1 MRKVFSKLLAA
12 IMIVL
17 LSVSLFAC
25 GKTDENTILFYV
37 WGNNNDVAN
46 IEKLISDFESKNEDI
61 KVEIERAT
69 GTNVFDSLKT
79 RFTSGSEPDMF
90 FMDPNEIN
98 GFIEAGYIEPLDD
111 YIAAEGGLE
120 LEDLWDFNDAYRY
133 DENGVRDEN
142 GKLYGV
148 IKDLSPDFMLVYNK
162 DHIDE
167 YNRANPDMPIEYPSE
182 TVPMTWYEYLDLAR
196 KMTIKNGDDYTRYG
210 TLIDYVPIKHLSE
223 WVQQTGSSL
232 YNEDMTGLN
241 IVNGEIDPK
250 MKEAFQFLYDLQVSR
265 DGYDAPGKYMATS
278 LINSGDLFNTGNIFS
293 VWYGRWAIPSYKWD
307 LENMNIGFAPPPV
320 PERVYGDERDNYGI
334 TSGMI
339 SYAMSSRTTKKDKCY
354 RFIEYCMTDGGK
366 IMADIG
372 MNVPGNKTIAKNEF
386 INVENE
392 KIQKINR
399 YFVDYLEKYTHPIIN
414 SPYISAT
421 KFDNILYQE
430 MAKVYEGKQSLDA
443 AIRAAHARVV
453 TETSI
458 NLD

>member
-1 MRKVFSKLLAA
+1 MKV
-12 IMIVL
+12 IL
-17 LSVSLFAC
+17 LSDVKGTGKKDQILEVSDGYARNFLLPRKLAREATNEALNAIDTAKRAAKHRDDVKREQAEQQARELK
-25 GKTDENTILFYV
+25 GKVVIV
-37 WGNNNDVAN
+37 
-46 IEKLISDFESKNEDI
+46 KM
-61 KVEIERAT
+61 RA
-69 GTNVFDSLKT
+69 G
-79 RFTSGSEPDMF
+79 
-90 FMDPNEIN
+90 
-98 GFIEAGYIEPLDD
+98 
-111 YIAAEGGLE
+111 
-120 LEDLWDFNDAYRY
+120 
-133 DENGVRDEN
+133 EN